1 MQYGRKAY
9 GSHRTMTPAY
19 KARNVAQSIRDH
31 GYDPKDAG
39 TWDKYGLGANMAQ
52 QMLVLQALAG
62 K

>member
-1 MQYGRKAY
+1 
-9 GSHRTMTPAY
+9 MTPAY